1 MSEVKS
7 ETTIVLP
14 VDQVDQAAGSAT
26 DDAKFQSKKNLALSI
41 PVVRRFA
48 IVIFMLA
55 FGSLMFN
62 QILGPLVHDRAATAL
77 EQRLA
82 SDLVNGV
89 APVSNPIALGVPIGL
104 IEVPNRDVRA
114 VVVEGS
120 KAEQLAQASGH
131 LIGSALPGQPG
142 VSAIL
147 GRSQTYGAEFRNLD
161 QLIVGDEVVVTTGQG
176 VHTYEVID
184 ITVRSA
190 RDAAAFQGEGH
201 MLILATVV
209 DSSDRLV
216 VRATLT
222 SPVFPA
228 GEATD
233 HQTTL
238 DELGLA
244 GDSSSWSDL
253 ALWMLIAAL
262 LAAGFPVIVN
272 QVGRRVGWL
281 VVAPIAMWV
290 ALEVWTA
297 ISLMSPSAW

>member
-14 VDQVDQAAGSAT
+14 VDQVDQTAVGAT

-104 IEVPNRDVRA
+104 IDVPNRDVRA
-114 VVVEGS
+114 VVIEGS

-147 GRSQTYGAEFRNLD
+147 GRSQTYGAEFKNLD

-209 DSSDRLV
+209 NSSDRLV

-233 HQTTL
+233 HQTSL

>member
-14 VDQVDQAAGSAT
+14 VDQIDQVTVSAT
-26 DDAKFQSKKNLALSI
+26 EDAKFQSKKNLALSI

-161 QLIVGDEVVVTTGQG
+161 QLIAGDEVIVTTGQG

-228 GEATD
+228 GEPTD

-253 ALWMLIAAL
+253 VLWMLIAVL
-262 LAAGFPVIVN
+262 LAAGFPIIVN

>member
-7 ETTIVLP
+7 DMTIASS
-14 VDQVDQAAGSAT
+14 VDQVDPVAMSAT
-26 DDAKFQSKKNLALSI
+26 GDAKFQSKKNLALSI

-48 IVIFMLA
+48 VVIFVLA
-55 FGSLMFN
+55 FGSMMFN

-89 APVSNPIALGVPIGL
+89 APVSNPIAVGVPIGL

-120 KAEQLAQASGH
+120 QSKQLARAAGH

-147 GRSQTYGAEFRNLD
+147 GRSKTYGAEFKNLD

-176 VHTYEVID
+176 VHSYEVID

-190 RDAAAFQGEGH
+190 RDTAAFQGEGH

-228 GEATD
+228 GQATD

-253 ALWMLIAAL
+253 VLWMLIAAL
-262 LAAGFPVIVN
+262 LAAGFPIIVN

-281 VVAPIAMWV
+281 VVTPIAMWV

>member
-7 ETTIVLP
+7 DTTIDSS
-14 VDQVDQAAGSAT
+14 VDQVDQVAMSAT

-48 IVIFMLA
+48 VVIFALA

-62 QILGPLVHDRAATAL
+62 QLLGPLVHDRAATAL
-77 EQRLA
+77 EQRLS
-82 SDLVNGV
+82 SDLLNGV
-89 APVSNPIALGVPIGL
+89 APVSYPIAVGVPIGL
-104 IEVPNRDVRA
+104 IEVPNHDVRA

-147 GRSQTYGAEFRNLD
+147 GRSQTYGAEFKNLD

-190 RDAAAFQGEGH
+190 RDVAAFQGEGH
-201 MLILATVV
+201 MLILSTVV

-228 GEATD
+228 GQATD
-233 HQTTL
+233 HQTSL

-262 LAAGFPVIVN
+262 LAAGFPIIVN

-290 ALEVWTA
+290 ALEIWTA

>member
-1 MSEVKS
+1 
-7 ETTIVLP
+7 LP
-14 VDQVDQAAGSAT
+14 VDQEDQTAVGAT

-104 IEVPNRDVRA
+104 IDVPNRDVRA
-114 VVVEGS
+114 VVIEGS

-147 GRSQTYGAEFRNLD
+147 GRSQTYGAEFKNLD

-209 DSSDRLV
+209 NSSDRLV

-233 HQTTL
+233 HQTSL

>member
-1 MSEVKS
+1 
-7 ETTIVLP
+7 
-14 VDQVDQAAGSAT
+14 
-26 DDAKFQSKKNLALSI
+26 
-41 PVVRRFA
+41 
-48 IVIFMLA
+48 
-55 FGSLMFN
+55 MFN
-62 QILGPLVHDRAATAL
+62 QILGPLVHNRAATAL

-89 APVSNPIALGVPIGL
+89 APVSNPIAVGSPIGL
-104 IEVPNRDVRA
+104 VEVPNRDIRA

-147 GRSQTYGAEFRNLD
+147 GRSETYGAEFKNLD

-228 GEATD
+228 GQATD
-233 HQTTL
+233 HQTSL

-244 GDSSSWSDL
+244 GDSSSWSAL

-262 LAAGFPVIVN
+262 LAAGFPIIVN

-297 ISLMSPSAW
+297 ISLTSPSAW

>member
-7 ETTIVLP
+7 DTTIASP
-14 VDQVDQAAGSAT
+14 VDQVDQVAMSAT
-26 DDAKFQSKKNLALSI
+26 DDAKLQSKKKFALSI

-48 IVIFMLA
+48 VVIFVLA

-62 QILGPLVHDRAATAL
+62 QFLGPLVHNRAATAL

-89 APVSNPIALGVPIGL
+89 APVSYPIAVGSPIGL
-104 IEVPNRDVRA
+104 VEVPNRDIRA

-147 GRSQTYGAEFRNLD
+147 GRSETYGAEFKNLD

-228 GEATD
+228 GQATD
-233 HQTTL
+233 HQTSL

-262 LAAGFPVIVN
+262 LAAGFPIIVN

>member
-1 MSEVKS
+1 MSEIKS
-7 ETTIVLP
+7 ETTSVLP
-14 VDQVDQAAGSAT
+14 TDQEPRSEFGATET
-26 DDAKFQSKKNLALSI
+26 DDQLPQKNITRLV

-48 IVIFMLA
+48 IVIFTLA

-62 QILGPLVHDRAATAL
+62 QFMGPLVHDRAATAL
-77 EQRLA
+77 EQRLSA
-82 SDLVNGV
+82 DLLNGV
-89 APVSNPIALGVPIGL
+89 APVSYPIAVGSPIGL

-120 KAEQLAQASGH
+120 QSKQLARAAGH

-147 GRSQTYGAEFRNLD
+147 GRSKTYGAEFKNLD
-161 QLIVGDEVVVTTGQG
+161 QLKVGDEVIVTTGQG

-184 ITVRSA
+184 STVRSA
-190 RDAAAFQGEGH
+190 QDIAAFQGEGH
-201 MLILATVV
+201 MLIMATVV

-228 GEATD
+228 GEAID

-244 GDSSSWSDL
+244 GDSSSWSVL
-253 ALWMLIAAL
+253 ALWTLLAAL
-262 LAAGFPVIVN
+262 LAAGFPIIVN
-272 QVGRRVGWL
+272 LVGRRVGWML
-281 VVAPIAMWV
+281 VTPMAMWV
-290 ALEVWTA
+290 TFEVWTA

>member
-7 ETTIVLP
+7 DTTIASP
-14 VDQVDQAAGSAT
+14 VDQVDQVAMSAT
-26 DDAKFQSKKNLALSI
+26 DDAKLQSKKKFALSI

-48 IVIFMLA
+48 VVIFVLA

-62 QILGPLVHDRAATAL
+62 QFLGPLVHNRAATAL

-89 APVSNPIALGVPIGL
+89 APVSYPIAVGSPIGL
-104 IEVPNRDVRA
+104 VEVPNRDIRA

-147 GRSQTYGAEFRNLD
+147 GRSETYGAEFKNLD

-228 GEATD
+228 GQATD
-233 HQTTL
+233 HQTSL

-244 GDSSSWSDL
+244 GDSSSWSAL

-262 LAAGFPVIVN
+262 LAAGFPIIVN

>member
-14 VDQVDQAAGSAT
+14 VDQVDQTAVGAT

-48 IVIFMLA
+48 IVIFVLA

-233 HQTTL
+233 HQTSL

-262 LAAGFPVIVN
+262 LAAGFPIIVN

>member
-14 VDQVDQAAGSAT
+14 VDQVDQSAVSAT

-48 IVIFMLA
+48 IVIFVLA

-147 GRSQTYGAEFRNLD
+147 GRSQTYGAEFKNLD

-233 HQTTL
+233 HQTSL

-281 VVAPIAMWV
+281 VVTPIAMWV

>member
-48 IVIFMLA
+48 IVIFVLA
-55 FGSLMFN
+55 FGSLIFN
-62 QILGPLVHDRAATAL
+62 QLLGPLVHNRAVTAL

-114 VVVEGS
+114 VVIEGS

-233 HQTTL
+233 HQTSL

>member
-7 ETTIVLP
+7 DTTIVLLI
-14 VDQVDQAAGSAT
+14 DQVDEVAIGST
-26 DDAKFQSKKNLALSI
+26 DDAKLQSKKNFALSI

-55 FGSLMFN
+55 FGSLIFN
-62 QILGPLVHDRAATAL
+62 QFLGPLVHDRAATAL
-77 EQRLA
+77 EQRLS
-82 SDLVNGV
+82 SDLLNGV
-89 APVSNPIALGVPIGL
+89 APVSYPIAVGVPIGL

-147 GRSQTYGAEFRNLD
+147 GRSQTYGAEFKNLD

-176 VHTYEVID
+176 IHTYEVID

-190 RDAAAFQGEGH
+190 RDTAAFQGEGH

-228 GEATD
+228 GQATD

-244 GDSSSWSDL
+244 GDSSSWPTL

-262 LAAGFPVIVN
+262 LAAGFPIIVN

-281 VVAPIAMWV
+281 VVSPIALWV
-290 ALEVWTA
+290 TFEVWTV
-297 ISLMSPSAW
+297 ISFMSPSAW

>member
-1 MSEVKS
+1 MSEITS

-14 VDQVDQAAGSAT
+14 VDQEDQVAVSAT

-147 GRSQTYGAEFRNLD
+147 GRSQTYGAEFKKLD
-161 QLIVGDEVVVTTGQG
+161 QLIVGDEVIVTTGQG

-228 GEATD
+228 GEPTD

-253 ALWMLIAAL
+253 VLWMLIAVL
-262 LAAGFPVIVN
+262 LAAGFPIIVN

-290 ALEVWTA
+290 ALEIWTA

>member
-7 ETTIVLP
+7 DTTIASP
-14 VDQVDQAAGSAT
+14 VDQEDQVAVSAT

-48 IVIFMLA
+48 VVIFALA

-62 QILGPLVHDRAATAL
+62 QLLGPLVHNRAATAL

-89 APVSNPIALGVPIGL
+89 APVSNPIAVGSPIGL
-104 IEVPNRDVRA
+104 VEVPNRDIRA

-147 GRSQTYGAEFRNLD
+147 GRSQTYGAEFKNLD

-209 DSSDRLV
+209 NSSDRLV

-233 HQTTL
+233 HQTSL

-262 LAAGFPVIVN
+262 LAAGFPIIVN

>member
-1 MSEVKS
+1 MSEITS

-14 VDQVDQAAGSAT
+14 TDQKLRSEFGATQGVDQ
-26 DDAKFQSKKNLALSI
+26 QSPKNMKRLI
-41 PVVRRFA
+41 PVARRFA
-48 IVIFMLA
+48 IVIFTLA

-62 QILGPLVHDRAATAL
+62 QFMGPLVHDRAETAL
-77 EQRLA
+77 EQRLS
-82 SDLVNGV
+82 SDLLNGV
-89 APVSNPIALGVPIGL
+89 APVSYPIAVGSPIGL
-104 IEVPNRDVRA
+104 VEVSNRDIRA

-147 GRSQTYGAEFRNLD
+147 GRSQTYGAEFKNLD
-161 QLIVGDEVVVTTGQG
+161 QLKVGDEVIVTTGQG

-184 ITVRSA
+184 TTVRSSQ
-190 RDAAAFQGEGH
+190 DAAAFQGEGH
-201 MLILATVV
+201 MLILTTVV

-216 VRATLT
+216 VRASLT

-228 GEATD
+228 GQTID

-238 DELGLA
+238 DELGLT

-253 ALWMLIAAL
+253 ALWMLLAAL
-262 LAAGFPVIVN
+262 LAAGFPIIVN

-281 VVAPIAMWV
+281 VVSPVAMWV
-290 ALEVWTA
+290 TFEVWTS

>member
-48 IVIFMLA
+48 IVIFVLA

-201 MLILATVV
+201 MLILTTVV

-233 HQTTL
+233 HQTSL

>member
-7 ETTIVLP
+7 DTTIDSS
-14 VDQVDQAAGSAT
+14 VDQVDQVAMSAT

-104 IEVPNRDVRA
+104 IDVPNRDIRA

-147 GRSQTYGAEFRNLD
+147 GRSETYGAEFKNLD

-228 GEATD
+228 GQATD
-233 HQTTL
+233 HQTSL

>member
-7 ETTIVLP
+7 DTTIASP
-14 VDQVDQAAGSAT
+14 VDQVDQVAMSAT
-26 DDAKFQSKKNLALSI
+26 DDAKLQSKKKFALSI

-48 IVIFMLA
+48 VVIFVLA

-62 QILGPLVHDRAATAL
+62 QILGPLVHNRAATAL

-89 APVSNPIALGVPIGL
+89 APVSNPIAVGSPIGL
-104 IEVPNRDVRA
+104 VEVPNRDIRA

-147 GRSQTYGAEFRNLD
+147 GRSETYGAEFKNLD

-190 RDAAAFQGEGH
+190 SDAAAFQGEGH

-228 GEATD
+228 GQATD
-233 HQTTL
+233 HQTSL

-253 ALWMLIAAL
+253 ALWLLLAAL
-262 LAAGFPVIVN
+262 LAAGFPIIVN
-272 QVGRRVGWL
+272 HVGRRVGWL

>member
-1 MSEVKS
+1 
-7 ETTIVLP
+7 LP
-14 VDQVDQAAGSAT
+14 VDQVDQTAVGAT

-104 IEVPNRDVRA
+104 IDVPNRDVRA
-114 VVVEGS
+114 VVIEGS

-147 GRSQTYGAEFRNLD
+147 GRSQTYGAEFKNLD

-209 DSSDRLV
+209 NSSDRLV

-233 HQTTL
+233 HQTSL

>member
-7 ETTIVLP
+7 DTTIDSS
-14 VDQVDQAAGSAT
+14 VDQVDQVAMSAT

-104 IEVPNRDVRA
+104 IDVPNRDVRA
-114 VVVEGS
+114 VVIEGS

-147 GRSQTYGAEFRNLD
+147 GRSQTYGAEFKNLD

-209 DSSDRLV
+209 NSSDRLV

-233 HQTTL
+233 HQTSL

>member
-1 MSEVKS
+1 MSGMKS
-7 ETTIVLP
+7 ETTIALP
-14 VDQVDQAAGSAT
+14 VDQVDEAAVSAT

-48 IVIFMLA
+48 IVIFALA

-62 QILGPLVHDRAATAL
+62 QLLGPLVHDRAATAL
-77 EQRLA
+77 EQRLS
-82 SDLVNGV
+82 SDLLNGV
-89 APVSNPIALGVPIGL
+89 APVSYPISVGTPIGL
-104 IEVPNRDVRA
+104 VEVPNRDIRA

-120 KAEQLAQASGH
+120 KAKQLAQASGH
-131 LIGSALPGQPG
+131 WTGSALVGQPG

-147 GRSQTYGAEFRNLD
+147 GRSQTYGAEFKNLD
-161 QLIVGDEVVVTTGQG
+161 QLKVGDEVVVTTGQG
-176 VHTYEVID
+176 VHAYEVID

-190 RDAAAFQGEGH
+190 RDTAAFQGEGH

-228 GEATD
+228 GQAID

-253 ALWMLIAAL
+253 TLWMLLAAL
-262 LAAGFPVIVN
+262 LAAGFPIIVN
-272 QVGRRVGWL
+272 LVGRRVGWL
-281 VVAPIAMWV
+281 LVSPIAMWV
-290 ALEVWTA
+290 TFEVWTV
-297 ISLMSPSAW
+297 ISVMSPSAW

>member
-7 ETTIVLP
+7 DTTIASP
-14 VDQVDQAAGSAT
+14 VDQVDQVAMSAT
-26 DDAKFQSKKNLALSI
+26 DDAKLQSKKKFALSI

-48 IVIFMLA
+48 VVIFVLA

-62 QILGPLVHDRAATAL
+62 QILGPLVHNRAATAL

-89 APVSNPIALGVPIGL
+89 APVSNPIAVGSPIGL
-104 IEVPNRDVRA
+104 VEVPNRDIRA

-147 GRSQTYGAEFRNLD
+147 GRSQTYGAEFKNLD

-228 GEATD
+228 GQATD
-233 HQTTL
+233 HQTSL

-262 LAAGFPVIVN
+262 LAAGFPIIVN

-297 ISLMSPSAW
+297 ISLTSPSAW

>member
-14 VDQVDQAAGSAT
+14 VDQVDQTAVGAT

-104 IEVPNRDVRA
+104 IDVPNRDVRA
-114 VVVEGS
+114 VVIEGS

-147 GRSQTYGAEFRNLD
+147 GRSETYGAEFKNLD

-228 GEATD
+228 GQATD
-233 HQTTL
+233 HQTSL

-244 GDSSSWSDL
+244 GDSSSWSAL

-262 LAAGFPVIVN
+262 LAAGFPIIVN

-297 ISLMSPSAW
+297 ISLTSPSAW

>member
-7 ETTIVLP
+7 DTTIASP
-14 VDQVDQAAGSAT
+14 VDQVDQVAMSAT
-26 DDAKFQSKKNLALSI
+26 DDAKLQSKKNFALSI

-48 IVIFMLA
+48 VVIFVLA

-62 QILGPLVHDRAATAL
+62 QILGPLVHNRAATAL

-89 APVSNPIALGVPIGL
+89 APVSNPIAVGSPIGL
-104 IEVPNRDVRA
+104 VEVPNRDIRA

-147 GRSQTYGAEFRNLD
+147 GRSETYGAEFKNLD

-209 DSSDRLV
+209 DSSNRLV

-228 GEATD
+228 GQATD
-233 HQTTL
+233 HQTSL

-244 GDSSSWSDL
+244 GDSSSWSSL

-262 LAAGFPVIVN
+262 LAAGFPIIVN